1 MTERASQSDA
11 DFFAQRGFGLKIGF
25 GERPALLVIDMLKAF
40 TNPQMMLGANLDNEI
55 EAIKPLIAVAHER
68 EIPVIFST
76 VIYND
81 VDLKDAGIW
90 ALKMKGV
97 ATLRGDSDGV
107 EIDPRLDFRK
117 TDSLLVKKYASCF
130 FGTDLVSRLLSRRVD
145 TLIIVGC
152 TTSGCVRATAVD
164 AVQTGL
170 RPMVVREAV
179 GDRSAAAHEQSLF
192 DLNAKYADV
201 VSLDETLQYLR
212 TVGHN
217 SNA

>member
-1 MTERASQSDA
+1 MTERALQSDA
-11 DFFAQRGFGLKIGF
+11 EFFKQRGFGLKIGF

-40 TNPQMMLGANLDNEI
+40 TNPQMMLGANLDKEI
-55 EAIKPLIAVAHER
+55 EAIKPLLVTAHER
-68 EIPVIFST
+68 DFPVIFST

-81 VDLKDAGIW
+81 ADLKDAGIW
-90 ALKMKGV
+90 ALKQKGV
-97 ATLRGDSDGV
+97 VTLKGGSEGV

-170 RPMVVREAV
+170 RPMVVR
-179 GDRSAAAHEQSLF
+179 GGR
-192 DLNAKYADV
+192 
-201 VSLDETLQYLR
+201 
-212 TVGHN
+212 
-217 SNA
+217 